1 MKDKKIIMIDCNS
14 ITSYGE
20 LPLMYYDVE
29 HFGLKDGMEI
39 IAYEGTD
46 VWEATVHYNPSA
58 DIYEQWWVELGNY
71 INTLTDEEYK
81 WWVAGC
87 RYGECSGAF
96 RKKIDIAKELIDFGM
111 EIKDIQKI
119 LKLSENRLHHIKF
132 SNLYTKFEEKVISD
146 GWTFEPEYLNVD
158 LSEYPMLSKC
168 SDNDFCMFLNYV
180 KKVETADSSAW
191 FLCASDYETTDDT
204 DGFSWNEFEKI
215 SLASAE
221 SDDEKESI
229 KKWWES
235 HLPVAM
241 SVKGEYTFLA
251 IDIDTGNIV
260 QGYEPDFEDTET
272 VAENFEELIKMIISE
287 EFTWI

>member
-1 MKDKKIIMIDCNS
+1 MNDKKIIMIDCNS

-29 HFGLKDGMEI
+29 YFGLNDGMEI
-39 IAYEGTD
+39 IAYEGDD
-46 VWEATVHYNPSA
+46 VWNATVHYNPEA
-58 DIYEQWWVELGNY
+58 EFPEQWWVELGDY
-71 INTLTDEEYK
+71 IETLTEKEVK
-81 WWVAGC
+81 WSGI
-87 RYGECSGAF
+87 GFFSGMCSGAF
-96 RKKIDIAKELIDFGM
+96 RKEIDIAKELIDFGM
-111 EIKDIQKI
+111 EINDIQKI
-119 LKLSENRLHHIKF
+119 LKLSENRLYHIKF

-146 GWTFEPEYLNVD
+146 GWTFEPQYRNVD
-158 LSEYPMLSKC
+158 LSEYPILSKC
-168 SDNDFCMFLNYV
+168 SDNAFCMFLNYV
-180 KKVETADSSAW
+180 KKAETADSSAW
-191 FLCASDYETTDDT
+191 FLCASDYENINDT

-221 SDDEKESI
+221 SDDEKENI
-229 KKWWES
+229 KKWWEH

-272 VAENFEELIKMIISE
+272 VAGNFEELIKMIISGK
-287 EFTWI
+287 FTWI